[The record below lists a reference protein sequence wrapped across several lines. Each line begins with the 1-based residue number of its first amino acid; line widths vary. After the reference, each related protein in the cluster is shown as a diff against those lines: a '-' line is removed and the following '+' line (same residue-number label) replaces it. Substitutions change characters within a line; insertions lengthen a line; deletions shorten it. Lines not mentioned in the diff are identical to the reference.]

1 MWDLPKSGIEPISP
15 AFAGGFLS
23 TGIRGI
29 KMEESLVQASEVGD
43 QASELLLTPWIL
55 PRCHGCTQAQP
66 ITWPLGKKGSGSRPP
81 GSNEIL

>member
-43 QASELLLTPWIL
+43 QASELLLTRLDTAQMPWL
-55 PRCHGCTQAQP
+55 HASTANHVA
-66 ITWPLGKKGSGSRPP
+66 LG
-81 GSNEIL
+81 